1 MKPRRQVQEK
11 LTKPVCVQLANG
23 EQLSRPRRQGLMSQG
38 EGRLALKSTAVLLS
52 VVAVFACRCDHE
64 ISSRGGDS
72 PGTPSRLRDQLIWWH
87 SPGTPSDSAV
97 PHERGEEGVS
107 GELRYHVQ
115 RGVYRGLD
123 GPSR

>member
-72 PGTPSRLRDQLIWWH
+72 PGTPS
-87 SPGTPSDSAV
+87 DSAV
-97 PHERGEEGVS
+97 PHGRGEEGVS
-107 GELRYHVQ
+107 DELRYHVQ